1 MEEMTGL
8 MKSKKITKTIT
19 ITSEQRVGEHV
30 LNLRKQSNVTTSIKR
45 KHMEI

>member
-8 MKSKKITKTIT
+8 MKSKKIIKTIT
-19 ITSEQRVGEHV
+19 ITSEQRIGEHV
-30 LNLRKQSNVTTSIKR
+30 LDLRKQRNVTTSIKR